1 MTLNISTDPKMGD
14 QYIYATLK
22 KGMYL
27 DYISTTADQK
37 WYEVKNSAG
46 EEFYVSANSKL
57 TKLG

>member
-1 MTLNISTDPKMGD
+1 MGD